1 MPAVSEF
8 TQSIHLP
15 TMPEVAHELIQSL
28 NDDDVPVATVR
39 NAIAKDPAL
48 TVKLIR
54 LANSA
59 RYGVSREISSV
70 DDAMMVVGMT
80 QVRTLAL
87 ASCLSDAFPVVDG
100 LESGAFWQESQT
112 CAGYAQW
119 LASRVGSDPQQ
130 AWLTGF
136 MVRLG
141 ELVIVEKAP
150 DTLPK
155 IECTPHFP
163 GARWQRESAVLGFTE
178 GQITAEMARQWR
190 FPQAISEALETSA
203 DPMEHRPFCRLGG
216 VLHLA
221 ELLCELQADNQA
233 NVLEA
238 IPQDLLGALQ
248 IEREWLVDHL
258 PQAREFASAA
268 LLH

>member
-1 MPAVSEF
+1 MSAVSAF
-8 TQSIHLP
+8 TQSISLP

-28 NDDDVPVATVR
+28 KEEDVPVNPVR

-48 TVKLIR
+48 TVKLLR

-59 RYGVSREISSV
+59 RYGVSREISSI
-70 DDAMMVVGMT
+70 DDAMMVVGMS

-87 ASCLSDAFPVVDG
+87 SSCLSDAFPVVEG
-100 LESGAFWQESQT
+100 LNSQAFWQESQT

-119 LASRVGSDPQQ
+119 LATRVGSDPQQ

-141 ELVIVEKAP
+141 ELVIVDKAP
-150 DTLPK
+150 EALPK

-163 GARWQRESAVLGFTE
+163 GARWQRETAYFGFTE
-178 GQITAEMARQWR
+178 GQITAEMARQWN
-190 FPQAISEALETSA
+190 FPAVISEALEASA
-203 DPMEHRPFCRLGG
+203 DPLEQRPFCRLGG

-221 ELLCELQADNQA
+221 ELMCLLESEDNPELKE
-233 NVLEA
+233 V
-238 IPQDLLGALQ
+238 PQELLTALH
-248 IEREWLVDHL
+248 IERQWLCDQL
-258 PQAREFASAA
+258 PQAREFANAA
-268 LLH
+268 MLH

>member
-1 MPAVSEF
+1 MSAVSEF
-8 TQSIHLP
+8 TQTISLP

-28 NDDDVPVATVR
+28 KEEDVPVDPVR

-48 TVKLIR
+48 TVKLLR

-59 RYGVSREISSV
+59 RYGVSREISAI
-70 DDAMMVVGMT
+70 DDAMMVVGMS

-87 ASCLSDAFPVVDG
+87 SSCLSDAFPVAAG
-100 LESGAFWQESQT
+100 LDSRDFWRESQA

-119 LASRVGSDPQQ
+119 LANRVGSDPQQ

-141 ELVIVEKAP
+141 ELVIADKAP
-150 DTLPK
+150 EALPE

-163 GARWQRESAVLGFTE
+163 GARWQRESAYFGFTE
-178 GQITAEMARQWR
+178 GQITAEMARRWN
-190 FPQAISEALETSA
+190 FPTAISEALEA
-203 DPMEHRPFCRLGG
+203 AAEPLEKRPFCRLGG

-221 ELLCELQADNQA
+221 ELMCH
-233 NVLEA
+233 LEA
-238 IPQDLLGALQ
+238 EDNPELKEVPQELLTALHLERPWL
-248 IEREWLVDHL
+248 IEQL
-258 PQAREFASAA
+258 PKAREFANAA
-268 LLH
+268 MLH

>member
-1 MPAVSEF
+1 MTAVSEF

-28 NDDDVPVATVR
+28 NDEDVPLAAVR

-70 DDAMMVVGMT
+70 DDAMMVVGMA

-87 ASCLSDAFPVVDG
+87 ASCLSDAFPVVEG
-100 LESGAFWQESQT
+100 LESHAFWQESQT

-119 LASRVGSDPQQ
+119 LATCVGSDPQQ

-150 DTLPK
+150 DALSK

-178 GQITAEMARQWR
+178 GQITAEMARQWN
-190 FPQAISEALETSA
+190 FPPAISDALETSA
-203 DPMEHRPFCRLGG
+203 DPMERRPFCRLGG

-221 ELLCELQADNQA
+221 ELLCELQAEGHADD
-233 NVLEA
+233 LKEL
-238 IPQDLLGALQ
+238 PQELLSALQ
-248 IEREWLVDHL
+248 IEREWLIDHL
-258 PQAREFASAA
+258 PQARKFASAA
-268 LLH
+268 VLH